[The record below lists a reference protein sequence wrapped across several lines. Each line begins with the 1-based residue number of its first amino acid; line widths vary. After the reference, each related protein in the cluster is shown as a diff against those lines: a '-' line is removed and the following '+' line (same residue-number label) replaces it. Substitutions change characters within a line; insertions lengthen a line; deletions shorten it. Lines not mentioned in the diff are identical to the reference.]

1 MKRNLQYEFHHFG
14 IPLQD
19 GRCEGTFSEK
29 AGMFTS
35 DNPGNLKSSGI
46 ALLTTHHFILY

>member
-1 MKRNLQYEFHHFG
+1 MKETYSTSFTILAFHYRME
-14 IPLQD
+14 D
-19 GRCEGTFSEK
+19 EGTFSEK

-35 DNPGNLKSSGI
+35 DNPGKLKSSGI